1 MSDVKPLKTTAVQDV
16 HIASLPENQSIDHPD
31 TAFIHIQ
38 QGTAIAVNR
47 KSGKIVGAHAEGT
60 LGIVIYGGDPTDID
74 KDSFKTARA
83 IRIPRLLQSDILLNF
98 HVAEITHHESRQ
110 AARFNAA
117 PFLLGASVYFRFE
130 HANPFTLIPGTSKD
144 HPCFIGLYL
153 SPLSH
158 YEVCLVSNETAWP
171 EHFSKYLEENGKT
184 PEKLYQ
190 DLLDRCEQAKEN
202 VFNRLLFLPDRRGQ
216 VADDSDSGF
225 GLRVLNRKTLDADR
239 ARRDT
244 GGWWFNIPVAIYPWM
259 TANLERLLAAYLD
272 DAGTKESK
280 KEIASLSR
288 WSVSAWFDLLRNL
301 AFGLKTLHA
310 GGAIHGD
317 PRPAN
322 IMTYIQIPTEID
334 PESFQWIDI
343 GLGYGAKDFPPLNEG
358 TTLTPRPLGGG
369 RSTIFYAPERE
380 EAQEFE
386 DADVISLTEVVDG
399 DDNGRCELRFF
410 WRPQTHVQDVEV
422 LRLKDGDTPLRELGE
437 LQKGD
442 RIQVREFL
450 FEVEE
455 VKADHVV
462 VSGIYEIFLDRVLVE
477 KRDDK
482 RELVLVRLSH
492 ASISRYRIFKQWS
505 QATDIYGLGIIALY
519 LFFTR
524 GLFAQRQDDNRIGTL
539 DKTSPSRSSIYDR
552 ANRERIFRE
561 LGVLLRNRSFL
572 ENVLFALK
580 TNDFESIGS
589 EADGQ
594 DQSAE
599 AARAKNIS
607 DVILATDTNFE
618 FIRQG
623 VNENNALFA
632 QVIYFCLCC
641 VWRQDEVEDITKR
654 SEFGFVPFSKSR
666 LMIKIPKELPDAAAK
681 ATELSKPAEKASSAL
696 IRLITI
702 AGKTAGM
709 NNTKLSAERWEKLG
723 ITREEQMI
731 KLREDLNSAEEEVR
745 RCNSAE
751 KKLGK
756 TLEQARSS
764 LDFIRMETHAL
775 SGEIKSHKAL
785 MFENKTSIAN
795 RVRELG
801 DFALEAK
808 HNTKKDLEGDLEIGA
823 QTKTNGME
831 D

>member
-1 MSDVKPLKTTAVQDV
+1 MSDANTSREPVDENVPD
-16 HIASLPENQSIDHPD
+16 SSRSENQGIDHPN
-31 TAFIHIQ
+31 TAFILIQ
-38 QGTAIAVNR
+38 QGTAIAVDRNT
-47 KSGKIVGAHAEGT
+47 GKIVGAHAEGT

-74 KDSFKTARA
+74 RDSFKTARA
-83 IRIPRLLQSDILLNF
+83 IRIPRLLQSDVLLNF

-158 YEVCLVSNETAWP
+158 YELCLVSNEKAWP
-171 EHFSKYLEENGKT
+171 EHFGRYLEENGKS
-184 PEKLYQ
+184 PAKLYE
-190 DLLDRCEQAKEN
+190 DLLDRCEQATEN
-202 VFNRLLFLPDRRGQ
+202 VFSKLLFLPDRRGQ
-216 VADDSDSGF
+216 SSDDPESGF

-272 DAGTKESK
+272 DAGAKDRK

-288 WSVSAWFDLLRNL
+288 WNLSAWFDLLRNL

-310 GGAIHGD
+310 DGAIHGD

-334 PESFQWIDI
+334 PESFRWIDI
-343 GLGYGAKDFPPLNEG
+343 GLGYGAKDVIREVSRPPLNEG

-369 RSTIFYAPERE
+369 RSTVFYAPERE

-386 DADVISLTEVVDG
+386 DADVISLTKTKHA
-399 DDNGRCELRFF
+399 DDNSCELRFF

-422 LRLKDGDTPLRELGE
+422 LPLKDGNTALRELGE
-437 LQKGD
+437 LKRGD

-482 RELVLVRLSH
+482 RNQVLTRLSH

-505 QATDIYGLGIIALY
+505 QATDIYGLGMIALY

-524 GLFAQRQDDNRIGTL
+524 GLFAQRQDDNPIGAP
-539 DKTSPSRSSIYDR
+539 DKTGPSRTSIYDR
-552 ANRERIFRE
+552 ANRERIFSE
-561 LGVLLRNRSFL
+561 LAVLLRNRSFL
-572 ENVLFALK
+572 ENLLFALNK
-580 TNDFESIGS
+580 NNFESLGSQS
-589 EADGQ
+589 EAQ
-594 DQSAE
+594 DEPTE

-623 VNENNALFA
+623 VDENNALFA

-641 VWRQDEVEDITKR
+641 VWRRDEIVDIVKR
-654 SEFGFVPFSKSR
+654 SEFGFAAFSKSR
-666 LMIKIPKELPDAAAK
+666 LMIEIAKEQ
-681 ATELSKPAEKASSAL
+681 SKPAEKASAAL
-696 IRLITI
+696 EQLLTLV
-702 AGKTAGM
+702 GKTAGM
-709 NNTKLSAERWEKLG
+709 TDSKPSVDRWKNLG
-723 ITREEQMI
+723 KTREEQI
-731 KLREDLNSAEEEVR
+731 SKLRDDLNAAEEEVQ

-751 KKLGK
+751 KKLGNIVEK
-756 TLEQARSS
+756 TQSS
-764 LDFIRMETHAL
+764 LHVIKAGTLAL
-775 SGEIKSHKAL
+775 SEEIRAHKAL
-785 MFENKTSIAN
+785 FLENKTSIAN
-795 RVRELG
+795 RVEELG
-801 DFALEAK
+801 DLALKAK
-808 HNTKKDLEGDLEIGA
+808 QDINDVLDNDPDITSQPKSEETQD
-823 QTKTNGME
+823 
-831 D
+831 